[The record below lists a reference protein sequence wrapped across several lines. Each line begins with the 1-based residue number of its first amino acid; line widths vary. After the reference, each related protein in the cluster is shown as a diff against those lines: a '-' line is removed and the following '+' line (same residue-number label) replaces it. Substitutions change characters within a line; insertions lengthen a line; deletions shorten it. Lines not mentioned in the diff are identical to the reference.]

1 MPAVK
6 HRYNFFTQ
14 FYPDLLKV
22 IIAILNYIDTAAPLL
37 TLFFFIKPF
46 RQLAKELRYVFWFV
60 CIQFVTNFTAVI
72 MEKVFLATNYSV
84 YVLNVILSFV
94 VLSALFYQLRIGLIK
109 KLVPFVS
116 LAFIVFAV
124 FSTAKGDGIATFN
137 SMLSAIASF
146 VITAYCLIFFY
157 WRLVRDT
164 GSSSLTEN
172 SLFWIIIGIF
182 TYYTG
187 SFFIFISYKYL
198 IAKEFNSVS
207 ILWRFQNVLLT
218 IFCIYTIYGLTCKDY
233 RKT

>member
-1 MPAVK
+1 MPAI
-6 HRYNFFTQ
+6 RGFFQIFHQ

-37 TLFFFIKPF
+37 TLLFFIKPF

-60 CIQFVTNFTAVI
+60 CIQFATNFTAVI

-84 YVLNVILSFV
+84 YVLNVVLSFMI
-94 VLSALFYQLRIGLIK
+94 LSALFYHLKIELIK
-109 KLVPFVS
+109 KLMPVTS
-116 LAFIVFAV
+116 LGFIVFAV

-137 SMLSAIASF
+137 SMLSAISSF

-164 GSSSLTEN
+164 RSSGLTEN

-198 IAKEFNSVS
+198 IAKEFDSVS